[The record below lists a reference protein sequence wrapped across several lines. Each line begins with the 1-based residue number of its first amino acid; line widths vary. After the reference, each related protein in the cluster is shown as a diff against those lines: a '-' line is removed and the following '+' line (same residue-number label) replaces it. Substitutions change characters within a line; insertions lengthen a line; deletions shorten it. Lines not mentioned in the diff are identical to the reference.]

1 MIGLHVEVPQKPEL
15 PLMGSSQIAEVKSS
29 LQPLVESLDE
39 AAGRRSSIGK
49 RIREVTEKPAAPRP
63 SKVLGSDLEGG
74 TSRVWG
80 PKSTMTRT
88 RPRTWDCRRYAEKRP
103 EVVPGGSGLIGIDG
117 SPMEC
122 LGYSSCLMNCFCF
135 DESPPTVGIW

>member
-63 SKVLGSDLEGG
+63 VQGVGLRFGGWNVTGLGSE
-74 TSRVWG
+74 RV
-80 PKSTMTRT
+80 P
-88 RPRTWDCRRYAEKRP
+88 
-103 EVVPGGSGLIGIDG
+103 
-117 SPMEC
+117 
-122 LGYSSCLMNCFCF
+122 
-135 DESPPTVGIW
+135 